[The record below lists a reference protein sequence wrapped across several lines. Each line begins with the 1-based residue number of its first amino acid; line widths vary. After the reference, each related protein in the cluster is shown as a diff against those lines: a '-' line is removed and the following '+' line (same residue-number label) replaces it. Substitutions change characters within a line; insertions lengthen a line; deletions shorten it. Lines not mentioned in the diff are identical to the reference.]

1 MKHLGA
7 GMFKIIGGKLGMGL
21 VALFCASNVLAQ
33 TETAERFP
41 TKPIRLV
48 VGFAPGGGTDSA
60 ARTIAVKLSALLG
73 QPVVVENRPGA
84 GGNIACEAI
93 ARASPDGYTLGL
105 VNVGSMAVNPH
116 MPGGTTYQP
125 LKDFEMISGG
135 VTFGNVLVVRTDS
148 SIQTLADFIA
158 AAKDK
163 AKPLFY
169 GSAGLGSAGHLAG
182 ELLQSRAGT
191 VAEHINYK
199 GGGPVMTDLLAGN
212 IQAVFASAPTAVPQ
226 IKGGK
231 LRGLA
236 VTGVKRE
243 ASLPDVPTMA
253 EQGFEKYQATNWY
266 GFIAPARTPS
276 DIINK
281 LNQAIVASLHDTV
294 TLERLNGAS
303 MAADPTTPQEMRAFV
318 AQEYETWGKVVRT
331 LKF

>member
-1 MKHLGA
+1 MFKLIGGRLGA
-7 GMFKIIGGKLGMGL
+7 GL
-21 VALFCASNVLAQ
+21 VALFCASNALAQ
-33 TETAERFP
+33 NESAERFP
-41 TKPIRLV
+41 TKSIRLI

-93 ARASPDGYTLGL
+93 ARALPDGYTLGL
-105 VNVGSMAVNPH
+105 ANVGSMAVNPH

-135 VTFGNVLVVRTDS
+135 VTFGNVLVVRADS
-148 SIQTLADFIA
+148 PIQTLADFIA

-163 AKPLFY
+163 SKPLFY

-266 GFIAPARTPS
+266 GFIAPGRTPT
-276 DIINK
+276 DIVNK
-281 LNQAIVASLHDTV
+281 LNQAIVASLHDTL

-303 MAADPTTPQEMRAFV
+303 MTADPTTPQEMRAFV
-318 AQEYETWGKVVRT
+318 AQEYETWGKIVRT